1 MMKKFIIFLT
11 IIGLFIPIFS
21 FAQNGTTSPP
31 EDWGAIK
38 NLWQKTLEKT
48 KDLPQIIKNIFTK
61 DVLPVWEKMYN
72 WFKIN
77 ILAKLS
83 PNIREE
89 IEKKKPVIEEEFQK
103 EKVEMKEDLPN
114 TKTTIL
120 NLWQKIKDLLK

>member
-11 IIGLFIPIFS
+11 IIGLFVPIFS

-89 IEKKKPVIEEEFQK
+89 IEKKKPVVVEEFQK

-114 TKTTIL
+114 AKTTIL